1 MKKTRLLLIGL
12 LMAICAEG
20 FAQDIIYTLDSRRIE
35 AKVLEITDEDIR
47 YKTFD
52 NLEGPDYRMSLDRVV
67 RIVFENGTEKVFS
80 QVPLFVPN
88 PYEGIGPYGSCGPYG
103 PLSFHWGYYYDRRGR
118 VYEEQ
123 LRDYLGVAL
132 YGSDYL
138 QARRQYQGGI
148 GLTLGGAALLS
159 FSLVSGAMLEDYNRS
174 SIRMGMGDLGHE
186 NTGVTAAILVVG
198 GLAGAAG
205 LAVGIP
211 LWVKGNRKLCALA
224 DDYNRRVGQAPSL
237 ELGTTNNGVGVALRF

>member
-35 AKVLEITDEDIR
+35 AKVLEITDDDIR

-88 PYEGIGPYGSCGPYG
+88 PYEGIGPYGSYGPYG

-123 LRDYLGVAL
+123 LRDYLT
-132 YGSDYL
+132 
-138 QARRQYQGGI
+138 QHGI
-148 GLTLGGAALLS
+148 FTTIRASRGQDIFAACGLLS
-159 FSLVSGAMLEDYNRS
+159 
-174 SIRMGMGDLGHE
+174 
-186 NTGVTAAILVVG
+186 TAKKIATE
-198 GLAGAAG
+198 
-205 LAVGIP
+205 
-211 LWVKGNRKLCALA
+211 R
-224 DDYNRRVGQAPSL
+224 GQA
-237 ELGTTNNGVGVALRF
+237 